1 MKDGRKI
8 ILLLFFFSLLLRVG
22 WWSKFP
28 PGFTADEATMGYDAY
43 SLLKTGKD
51 QFGTSWP
58 LAFRSFGDW
67 RPPLYIYMS
76 MPFVAILGLT
86 PLAVRM
92 PSMIVGSLEIVLI
105 YLVGKEIFS
114 RKAGLFSAIL
124 LSLSP
129 WSMLQTRFAQET
141 NLSTFCIFVGV
152 LLAIYW
158 FKRRGSL
165 YLVLSSIAFGLSF
178 YAYHNARL
186 TVPLILLG
194 GGVILWC
201 SIRQKKKEAKQ
212 FILAGITG
220 ALLLL
225 PLLNYLWK
233 SPEAMFR
240 RASGQSVFADSGIKS
255 ALWKDIVT
263 MPPGYPIWL
272 SRLQHNKPLY
282 YGRVII
288 RGYLSHFDPFFL
300 FFSGDPHERFRT
312 PYSGVL
318 NWTMLLFLPI
328 GLVVAISRC
337 FRGVNRFSFRLIMW
351 WFLVAPVVASLST
364 IVPNS
369 QHVQDLMI
377 PLQIIGGI
385 GAATMVERAA
395 NSVKFI
401 LLSLFLISYFL
412 FLYGYIIIIPSQTK
426 YLQAWHY
433 YGNLFEKLQTFKGR
447 RLVFLGG
454 QYYINLAFFL
464 KYNPAV
470 FQREVYVSR
479 PENLDEFDRVE
490 SFGTYE
496 FRNTR
501 DIPQMEPGIL
511 YVRLNEEGE
520 SLPRNAAIIDR
531 ELWPDKR
538 REYIIFRLADDSND

>member
-8 ILLLFFFSLLLRVG
+8 VLLLFFLSLFLRVG
-22 WWSKFP
+22 WWNKFP

-67 RPPLYIYMS
+67 RPPLYIYTS
-76 MPFVAILGLT
+76 MPFVAIFGLT

-92 PSMIVGSLEIVLI
+92 PSMIAGSLEIVLI

-114 RKAGLFSAIL
+114 RTAGLFSAIL
-124 LSLSP
+124 LTLSP

-141 NLSTFCIFVGV
+141 NLSTFLIFVGV
-152 LLAIYW
+152 SLAIYW
-158 FKRRGSL
+158 FKRKGSL

-194 GGVILWC
+194 GAVILRRWT
-201 SIRQKKKEAKQ
+201 RQ
-212 FILAGITG
+212 FILAGIVG
-220 ALLLL
+220 VLLLL
-225 PLLNYLWK
+225 PLLNYLGK

-282 YGRVII
+282 YGRVITG
-288 RGYLSHFDPFFL
+288 GYLSHFDPFFL

-328 GLVVAISRC
+328 GLVIVISGC
-337 FRGVNRFSFRLIMW
+337 FRRENRFPPFRLIMW
-351 WFLVAPVVASLST
+351 WFLAAPAVASLST

-369 QHVQDLMI
+369 QHAQDLMI
-377 PLQIIGGI
+377 PLHLIGGV
-385 GAATMVERAA
+385 GAAWVFERTT
-395 NSVKFI
+395 I
-401 LLSLFLISYFL
+401 LQKSFSFSLFLISFSL
-412 FLYGYIIIIPSQTK
+412 FLYGYTQVIPVQTK

-433 YGNLFEKLQTFKGR
+433 YGNLLEKLRPFYHDKI
-447 RLVFLGG
+447 VFLGG
-454 QYYINLAFFL
+454 QYYINLAFYL
-464 KYNPAV
+464 KVDPRT
-470 FQREVYVSR
+470 FQREVKILR
-479 PENLDEFDRVE
+479 PDNLSEFDHVE
-490 SFGTYE
+490 SFGKFT
-496 FRNTR
+496 FTRNR
-501 DIPQMEPGIL
+501 DFIRDKDINAF
-511 YVRLNEEGE
+511 YVRLNESGEVLPEGTE
-520 SLPRNAAIIDR
+520 VIDR
-531 ELWPDKR
+531 EVWPDGK
-538 REYIIFRLADDSND
+538 REYIIFRYNREL